1 MQIRCRQVP
10 EVRIDEPGIGIE
22 QQAPAQARRV
32 EHSNPCI
39 KPGALDSHGLR
50 VDAKR

>member
-1 MQIRCRQVP
+1 MQIRRWQVP

-22 QQAPAQARRV
+22 QPRRKLVGLDAQIRAS
-32 EHSNPCI
+32 ELN
-39 KPGALDSHGLR
+39 ALDSHGLR